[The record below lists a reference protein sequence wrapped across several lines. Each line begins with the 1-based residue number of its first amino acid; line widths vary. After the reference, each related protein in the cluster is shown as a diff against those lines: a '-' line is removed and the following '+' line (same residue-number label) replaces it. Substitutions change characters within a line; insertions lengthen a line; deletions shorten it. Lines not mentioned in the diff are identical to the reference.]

1 MVNPHI
7 LSCVGPAHSSTEMF
21 SDLMLPI
28 RQMLAIRVVPSK
40 FIEILQEVA
49 ERLFVALDYLSG
61 RSQICL
67 ATIVPLQ
74 DGVRIGYSLSFI
86 KCVDDIVLELD
97 SKMSGGFGENVYMVF
112 LPSRHGFVSEYIIE
126 NVYLKK

>member
-1 MVNPHI
+1 
-7 LSCVGPAHSSTEMF
+7 MF

-49 ERLFVALDYLSG
+49 ERLFVTLDYLSG
-61 RSQICL
+61 RSQVCL

-74 DGVRIGYSLSFI
+74 DDVRIGYSLSFI

-97 SKMSGGFGENVYMVF
+97 PKMSGDLGRTSTWFFSRRGMDSF
-112 LPSRHGFVSEYIIE
+112 LNTSWRTSI
-126 NVYLKK
+126 